1 MKSYKEIAANVLKRR
16 DEYLARQKRKKRM
29 VKASVASV
37 AGCCI
42 VLTACYGLWESG
54 AFDGRIPIANPQD
67 DVTTT
72 TTTGATH
79 GTTTSAVSSQTTA
92 TTRPTTTQ
100 STTSP
105 SISAYTTS
113 TSSTVPTTTVE
124 PPRSSETTDVTET
137 TTTAP
142 IPPSTGDRFVID
154 SIDKVN
160 FYAAKKILDQR
171 FSPFG
176 MSANAAK
183 TPPIARMIYEE
194 YPIDR
199 NRVFIITMA
208 TYFTIEL
215 HNENGFLAQKLG
227 GIGEVEVVVIQNDLA
242 DLGQMITFKRGDVY
256 YTCLSNGGG
265 TEENGID
272 RCDFSSHKYIDG
284 FNLVKN
290 LEQENYQF
298 TVRYDRTKVIGFE
311 CEPFK
316 STSSEYAAD
325 TVTFIEDY
333 CAVIFTKQYFT
344 IDMLETFFGA
354 QNAQERL

>member
-16 DEYLARQKRKKRM
+16 DEYLAKQKRKKRA
-29 VKASVASV
+29 VKAAVASV

-42 VLTACYGLWESG
+42 VLTVCYGLWESG
-54 AFDGRIPIANPQD
+54 AFDGRISIANPQD
-67 DVTTT
+67 DATTT
-72 TTTGATH
+72 TTIGVTH
-79 GTTTSAVSSQTTA
+79 GTTTSTVTSQTTA
-92 TTRPTTTQ
+92 TQ

-105 SISAYTTS
+105 STSAHTTS

-176 MSANAAK
+176 MSANADK
-183 TPPIARMIYEE
+183 TPPIARMTYEE

-199 NRVFIITMA
+199 DRVFTITMA

-227 GIGEVEVVVIQNDLA
+227 GIGEVEVVVIQNDLD

-256 YTCLSNGGG
+256 YTCLANGGG
-265 TEENGID
+265 TEDNGIE

-290 LEQENYQF
+290 LEQENYRF
-298 TVRYDRTKVIGFE
+298 IVRYEGSKVIGFE
-311 CEPFK
+311 CAPFE
-316 STSSEYAAD
+316 STPSEYAVDEA
-325 TVTFIEDY
+325 TLIEDY
-333 CAVIFTKQYFT
+333 CAVVFTRQYFT
-344 IDMLETFFGA
+344 IDMLETFFSGTQTEA
-354 QNAQERL
+354 IV